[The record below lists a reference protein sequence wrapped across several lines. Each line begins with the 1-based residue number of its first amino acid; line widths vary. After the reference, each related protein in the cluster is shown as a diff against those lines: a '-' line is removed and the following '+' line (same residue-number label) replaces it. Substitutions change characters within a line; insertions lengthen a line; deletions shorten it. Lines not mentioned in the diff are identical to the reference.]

1 MCIKEY
7 YMLGI
12 RTWSVVFTLIN
23 IIILVVIGSLVWA
36 LFRKLDPF
44 SFNNM
49 LRGIKGKNR

>member
-1 MCIKEY
+1 
-7 YMLGI
+7 MLGI